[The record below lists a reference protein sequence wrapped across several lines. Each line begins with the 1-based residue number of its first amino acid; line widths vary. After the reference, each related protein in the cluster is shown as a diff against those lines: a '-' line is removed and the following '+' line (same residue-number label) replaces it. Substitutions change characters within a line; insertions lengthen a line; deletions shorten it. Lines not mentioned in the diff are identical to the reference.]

1 MSAGTSGPAVL
12 ALERVSKAFG
22 ALVVADSISLEVR
35 AGEFHALIGP
45 NGAGKT
51 TLIHQIS
58 GALTPDEGRILLGGL
73 DVTGLPAHARAL
85 AGLAR
90 SFQITSIIP
99 SLTARGNVALAAQ
112 AHGPGPLSFW
122 RGAAPDA
129 ALDAEADAALAQVG
143 LQSRGDAPAS
153 ALAHGEKRALEVAMA
168 LAAKPRLILLDE
180 PLAGMGREESRA
192 MTQLIASLKTGAGK
206 SGEGET
212 REHAPAILLI
222 EHDME
227 AVFALADRV
236 SVLVAGRIVA
246 SGTPDAVRADP
257 AVKAAYLGEHG
268 VVGNDGAMP

>member
-1 MSAGTSGPAVL
+1 MNPPPVL

-22 ALVVADSISLEVR
+22 ALIVADAVSLQVR
-35 AGEFHALIGP
+35 AGEIHALIGP

-58 GALTPDEGRILLGGL
+58 GALTPDEGRILLDGA
-73 DVTGLPAHARAL
+73 DVTRLPAHARAQ

-112 AHGPGPLSFW
+112 AHQAKPLSFW
-122 RGAAPDA
+122 RSATPDGVLDA
-129 ALDAEADAALAQVG
+129 AADAALQRVG
-143 LQSRGDAPAS
+143 LAHRGEALAS

-168 LAAKPRLILLDE
+168 LAARPRLILLDE

-192 MTQLIASLKTGAGK
+192 MTQLIASLKQ
-206 SGEGET
+206 GENS
-212 REHAPAILLI
+212 PAILLI

-227 AVFALADRV
+227 AVFALADLV

-246 SGTPDAVRADP
+246 SGAPDEVRADP
-257 AVKAAYLGEHG
+257 AVKAAYLGEHE
-268 VVGNDGAMP
+268 VLEETGAAS

>member
-1 MSAGTSGPAVL
+1 MSAAPAPPVL

-22 ALVVADSISLEVR
+22 ALVVADAVSLAVN
-35 AGEFHALIGP
+35 AGEIHALIGP

-58 GALTPDEGRILLGGL
+58 GSLRPDGGRILLDGV
-73 DVTGLPAHARAL
+73 DVTHLPAHARAR

-112 AHGPGPLSFW
+112 AHQPQPLSFW
-122 RGAAPDA
+122 RGATPDA
-129 ALDAEADAALAQVG
+129 ALDGEADAALRRVG
-143 LQSRGDAPAS
+143 LEHRGEALAS

-168 LAAKPRLILLDE
+168 LVARPRLILLDE

-192 MTQLIASLKTGAGK
+192 MTQLVASLRR
-206 SGEGET
+206 GEGGKGE
-212 REHAPAILLI
+212 EAPAILLI

-246 SGTPDAVRADP
+246 CGTPDEVRADP

-268 VVGNDGAMP
+268 AMS

>member
-1 MSAGTSGPAVL
+1 MSGASPPPVL

-22 ALVVADSISLEVR
+22 ALVVADAVSLEVT
-35 AGEFHALIGP
+35 AGEIHALIGP

-51 TLIHQIS
+51 TLVHQIS
-58 GALTPDEGRILLGGL
+58 GALTPDEGRILLDGV
-73 DVTGLPAHARAL
+73 DVTGLPAHARAK

-99 SLTARGNVALAAQ
+99 SLTAHGNVALAAQ
-112 AHGPGPLSFW
+112 AHQALPLSFW
-122 RGAAPDA
+122 RCATPDA
-129 ALDAEADAALAQVG
+129 TLDRQADAALARVG
-143 LQSRGDAPAS
+143 LAERGRSPAS

-168 LAAKPRLILLDE
+168 LAARPRLVLLDE

-192 MTQLIASLKTGAGK
+192 MTQLIASLKRDEAGQC
-206 SGEGET
+206 EA
-212 REHAPAILLI
+212 APAILLI

-246 SGTPDAVRADP
+246 SGTPDEVRADP

-268 VVGNDGAMP
+268 AVS